1 MEDGRELKKRLR
13 QECLEKRA
21 GLSQD
26 EVREKS
32 ERIMARLFELDEF
45 KKANFIMFYVDFKN
59 EVMTQ
64 DAIAKAL
71 SMGKRVAV
79 PKTVKDEGL
88 WAIEIKSLDDLSAGA
103 FGILEPTKLEN
114 RVDPEE
120 LDLVIVPGVAFDRK
134 GHRLG
139 FGAGYYDRFLPKLRP
154 GVKKIAVA
162 FEVQLVDSVPAEE
175 HDIRMDAILTE
186 EQLISLPND

>member
-13 QECLEKRA
+13 QECLEKRS

-103 FGILEPTKLEN
+103 LGILEPTKLEN

>member
-1 MEDGRELKKRLR
+1 
-13 QECLEKRA
+13 
-21 GLSQD
+21 
-26 EVREKS
+26 
-32 ERIMARLFELDEF
+32 
-45 KKANFIMFYVDFKN
+45 
-59 EVMTQ
+59 
-64 DAIAKAL
+64 
-71 SMGKRVAV
+71 
-79 PKTVKDEGL
+79 
-88 WAIEIKSLDDLSAGA
+88 
-103 FGILEPTKLEN
+103 
-114 RVDPEE
+114 